1 MQIEGTVALV
11 TGGASGIG
19 RATALELARRGADVV
34 IADVHDLRMEEVHRE
49 IDAMGR
55 RALIVH
61 CDISL
66 DRDVEHLHREV
77 MEEMGRV
84 DILMN
89 NAGVA
94 VMGPPETVPADDWE
108 WLLQINLLGPVRGVR
123 AFLPHMMERGSG
135 YIVNT
140 ASIAGLYAYHW
151 DTIPYITAKHGVVG
165 FTEGLKLYVEPHG
178 VKVSVLCPGLVTTN
192 LVENARLAGLADP
205 SKWQSGLPTDFVAID
220 AEEVGRIVADAI
232 RDERYLI
239 LTHPES
245 TGPVLEE
252 RGRDLAGAIESQRT
266 RIPPPPNIHKPDGDD
281 AQ

>member
-1 MQIEGTVALV
+1 MRIEGTVAVV

-34 IADVHDLRMEEVHRE
+34 IADVNDLRMEEVHRE

-55 RALIVH
+55 RALTVH

-66 DRDVEHLHREV
+66 DRDVEHLRKEV

-89 NAGVA
+89 NAGAA
-94 VMGPPETVPADDWE
+94 VMGPPETVPAEDWE
-108 WLLQINLLGPVRGVR
+108 WILSINLLGPVRGVR

-135 YIVNT
+135 HIVNT

-151 DTIPYITAKHGVVG
+151 DTIPYITSKHGVVG
-165 FTEGLKLYVEPHG
+165 FSEGLKLYAEPHG
-178 VKVSVLCPGLVTTN
+178 VRISVLCPGLVSTN
-192 LVENARLAGLADP
+192 LGENARVVGVDDP
-205 SKWQSGLPTDFVAID
+205 TTWMIGLPDDFVAI
-220 AEEVGRIVADAI
+220 EPGQVGTLVADAI
-232 RDERYLI
+232 ENEQYLI

-245 TGPVLEE
+245 TAPLLEQ
-252 RGRDLAGAIESQRT
+252 RGRDLAGAIEDQRA
-266 RIPPPPNIHKPDGDD
+266 RIPAPPNIHR
-281 AQ
+281 

>member
-1 MQIEGTVALV
+1 MQIEGKVAVV

-19 RATALELARRGADVV
+19 RATAIELARRGADVV
-34 IADVHDLRMEEVHRE
+34 IVDIHDVRMEEVHRE

-55 RALIVH
+55 RALIMH

-66 DRDVEHLHREV
+66 DRDVEHLRHEV
-77 MEEMGRV
+77 LEEMGHV

-94 VMGPPETVPADDWE
+94 VMGPPETVPPEDWE
-108 WLLQINLLGPVRGVR
+108 WILQVNLLGPVRGVR

-165 FTEGLKLYVEPHG
+165 FTEGLKLYTEPHG
-178 VKVSVLCPGLVTTN
+178 IKVSVLCPGLVSTN
-192 LVENARLAGLADP
+192 LVENARLAGVEDP
-205 SKWQSGLPTDFVAID
+205 AQWQTGLPTDFQAI
-220 AEEVGRIVADAI
+220 EPELVGKIVADAI

-239 LTHPES
+239 LTHPAATE
-245 TGPVLEE
+245 PVLEA
-252 RGRDLAGAIESQRT
+252 RGRDLAGAIEEQRE
-266 RIPPPPNIHKPDGDD
+266 RIPPPPNIHK
-281 AQ
+281 

>member
-1 MQIEGTVALV
+1 MEIAGAVAVV

-19 RATALELARRGADVV
+19 RATAVELARRGADIV
-34 IADVHDLRMEEVHRE
+34 IADVNDLRMEEVHRE
-49 IDAMGR
+49 IDALGR

-66 DRDVEHLHREV
+66 DRDVEHLRREV

-94 VMGPPETVPADDWE
+94 VMGPPETVPAEDWD
-108 WLLQINLLGPVRGVR
+108 WILSVNLLGPVRGVR

-135 YIVNT
+135 YVVNT

-165 FTEGLKLYVEPHG
+165 FSEGLKLYAEPHG
-178 VKVSVLCPGLVTTN
+178 VKVSVLCPGLVSTN
-192 LVENARLAGLADP
+192 LVENARLVGLEDP
-205 SKWQSGLPTDFVAID
+205 TMWQSGLPDDFVAI
-220 AEEVGRIVADAI
+220 EPERVGTLVADAI
-232 RDERYLI
+232 QDERYLI

-245 TGPVLEE
+245 TAPLLEQ
-252 RGRDLAGAIESQRT
+252 RGRDLAGAIEAQRA
-266 RIPPPPNIHKPDGDD
+266 RIPPPPNLHR
-281 AQ
+281 

>member
-1 MQIEGTVALV
+1 MQIEGKVAVV

-19 RATALELARRGADVV
+19 RATAIELARRGADVV
-34 IADVHDLRMEEVHRE
+34 IVDIHDVRMEEVHRE

-55 RALIVH
+55 RALIMH

-66 DRDVEHLHREV
+66 DRDVEHLRREV
-77 MEEMGRV
+77 LEEMGHV

-94 VMGPPETVPADDWE
+94 VMGPPETVPPEDWE
-108 WLLQINLLGPVRGVR
+108 WILQVNLLGPVRGVR
-123 AFLPHMMERGSG
+123 AFLPHMMERGTG

-165 FTEGLKLYVEPHG
+165 FTEGLKLYTEPHG
-178 VKVSVLCPGLVTTN
+178 IKVSVLCPGLVSTN
-192 LVENARLAGLADP
+192 LVENARLAGVEDP
-205 SKWQSGLPTDFVAID
+205 AQWQTGLPTDFEAI
-220 AEEVGRIVADAI
+220 EPERVGTIVADAI

-239 LTHPES
+239 LTHPTATE
-245 TGPVLEE
+245 PVLEA
-252 RGRDLAGAIESQRT
+252 RGRDLAGAIEEQRE
-266 RIPPPPNIHKPDGDD
+266 RIPPPPNIHK
-281 AQ
+281 

>member
-1 MQIEGTVALV
+1 MQIEGKVAVV

-19 RATALELARRGADVV
+19 RATAIELARRGADVV
-34 IADVHDLRMEEVHRE
+34 IVDIHDVRMEEVHRE

-55 RALIVH
+55 RALIMH

-66 DRDVEHLHREV
+66 DRDVEHLRREV
-77 MEEMGRV
+77 LEEMGHV

-94 VMGPPETVPADDWE
+94 VMGPPETVPPEDWE
-108 WLLQINLLGPVRGVR
+108 WILQVNLLGPVRGVR
-123 AFLPHMMERGSG
+123 AFLPHMMERGTG

-165 FTEGLKLYVEPHG
+165 FTEGLKLYTEPHG
-178 VKVSVLCPGLVTTN
+178 IKVSVLCPGLVSTN
-192 LVENARLAGLADP
+192 LVENARLAGVEDP
-205 SKWQSGLPTDFVAID
+205 AQWQTGLPTDFEAI
-220 AEEVGRIVADAI
+220 EPERVGTIVADAI

-239 LTHPES
+239 LTHPAATE
-245 TGPVLEE
+245 PVLEA
-252 RGRDLAGAIESQRT
+252 RGRDLAGAIEEQRE
-266 RIPPPPNIHKPDGDD
+266 RIPPPPNIHK
-281 AQ
+281 

>member
-1 MQIEGTVALV
+1 MQIEGKVAVV

-19 RATALELARRGADVV
+19 RATAIELARRGADVV
-34 IADVHDLRMEEVHRE
+34 IVDIHDVRMEEVHRE

-55 RALIVH
+55 RALIMH

-66 DRDVEHLHREV
+66 DRDVEHLRREV
-77 MEEMGRV
+77 LEEMGHV

-94 VMGPPETVPADDWE
+94 VMGPPETVPPEDWE
-108 WLLQINLLGPVRGVR
+108 WILQVNLLGPVRGVR
-123 AFLPHMMERGSG
+123 AFLPHMMERGTG

-165 FTEGLKLYVEPHG
+165 FTEGLKLYTEPHG
-178 VKVSVLCPGLVTTN
+178 IKVSVLCPGLVSTN
-192 LVENARLAGLADP
+192 LVENARLAGVEDP
-205 SKWQSGLPTDFVAID
+205 AQWQTGLPTDFEAI
-220 AEEVGRIVADAI
+220 EPERVGTIVADAI

-239 LTHPES
+239 LTHPAATE
-245 TGPVLEE
+245 PVLEA
-252 RGRDLAGAIESQRT
+252 RGRDLAGAIEEQRD
-266 RIPPPPNIHKPDGDD
+266 RIPPPPNIHK
-281 AQ
+281 

>member
-1 MQIEGTVALV
+1 MQIEGKVAVV

-19 RATALELARRGADVV
+19 RATAIELARRGADVV
-34 IADVHDLRMEEVHRE
+34 IVDIHDVRMEEVHRE

-55 RALIVH
+55 RALIMH

-66 DRDVEHLHREV
+66 DRDVEHLRHEV
-77 MEEMGRV
+77 LEEMGHV

-94 VMGPPETVPADDWE
+94 VTGPPETVPPEDWE
-108 WLLQINLLGPVRGVR
+108 WILQVNLLGPVRGVR

-165 FTEGLKLYVEPHG
+165 FTEGLKLYTEPHG
-178 VKVSVLCPGLVTTN
+178 IKVSVLCPGLVSTN
-192 LVENARLAGLADP
+192 LVENARLAGVEDP
-205 SKWQSGLPTDFVAID
+205 AQWQTGLPTDFEAI
-220 AEEVGRIVADAI
+220 EPERVGTIVADAI

-239 LTHPES
+239 LTHPTATE
-245 TGPVLEE
+245 PVLEA
-252 RGRDLAGAIESQRT
+252 RGRDLAGAIEEQRE
-266 RIPPPPNIHKPDGDD
+266 RIPPPPNIHK
-281 AQ
+281 

>member
-1 MQIEGTVALV
+1 MQIEGKVAVV

-19 RATALELARRGADVV
+19 RATAIELARRGADVV
-34 IADVHDLRMEEVHRE
+34 IVDIHDVRMEEVHRE

-55 RALIVH
+55 RALIMH

-66 DRDVEHLHREV
+66 DRDVEHLRREV
-77 MEEMGRV
+77 LEEMGHV

-94 VMGPPETVPADDWE
+94 VMGPPETVPPEDWE
-108 WLLQINLLGPVRGVR
+108 WILQVNLLGPVRGVR

-165 FTEGLKLYVEPHG
+165 FTEGLKLYTEPHG
-178 VKVSVLCPGLVTTN
+178 IKVSVLCPGLVSTN
-192 LVENARLAGLADP
+192 LVENARLAGVEDP
-205 SKWQSGLPTDFVAID
+205 AQWQTGLPTDFEAI
-220 AEEVGRIVADAI
+220 EPERVGTIVADAI

-239 LTHPES
+239 LTHPAATE
-245 TGPVLEE
+245 PVLEA
-252 RGRDLAGAIESQRT
+252 RGRDLAGAIEEQRE
-266 RIPPPPNIHKPDGDD
+266 RIPPPPNIHK
-281 AQ
+281 